1 CSAFAALHARR
12 GPHQAEGSAKKA
24 APPKILL
31 NLNDACAPRIGESA
45 SGPIQ
50 EGFERFGFHV
60 VGEHD
65 LLNKRVRQKV
75 VDGLGASIRHGG
87 VPFDC
92 IRAVTARQFDSASVE
107 WYRSVSLTDTD
118 R

>member
-1 CSAFAALHARR
+1 LPDLHGA
-12 GPHQAEGSAKKA
+12 S
-24 APPKILL
+24 
-31 NLNDACAPRIGESA
+31 APRIDKPS
-45 SGPIQ
+45 
-50 EGFERFGFHV
+50 FEYLGFHV
-60 VGEHD
+60 ISEHD

-92 IRAVTARQFDSASVE
+92 IRAVAARQFDSTSAE
-107 WYRSVSLTDTD
+107 WYRSVSVTDTD